1 MTELARQPTL
11 RKEDRR
17 LLVGEG
23 RFGADV
29 QFPRMLHARI
39 VRSAVACGRL
49 TGIDTAAARAI
60 PGVVAVFTAADLP
73 GDIRIPVRLQVQAI
87 DLSCHLQPVLARS
100 GVAYVGE
107 PVAVVVAEDPYVA
120 EDGAELVQVDIKPD
134 DVLLD
139 AAQAGPENL
148 AADFSLGYGDVD
160 GAFDRAAHVVAC
172 EFAVGRHTAVPM
184 EPRALVVNFT
194 PATGM
199 LDVFGAT
206 KVPVFNQHVLADLMD
221 IDPGCVRMHAMDAGG
236 GFGVRGEFYPEDFL
250 VPWLA
255 RRLRRAVSWVEDR
268 AEHLVAV
275 NHSRQQQHR
284 IELALDADGNI
295 LGLRDDVFHDNG
307 AYVRTHGIIVPELTL
322 AMLPGPYRVPA
333 YRGRIR
339 VALTNKTPCGTY
351 RAPGRFEGTVAREQ
365 LLDKAAARLGLDR
378 VTLRERNL
386 LRPEELPHQRA
397 MSTLGTDVV
406 LDSGDYP
413 GLFKKALA
421 RSEELG
427 WPALVRGARAEG
439 RKVGLGLAMFLEKSG
454 LGPHDT
460 ADVEV
465 TSAGRIRVYSGGTSL
480 GQGIETVLAQ
490 IAAAEFGVGP
500 DLVDVVNGDTQLQP
514 FGTGSWAS
522 RSTVVTGSAVQGA
535 GRKVVSRLRE
545 LTGKILEVSP
555 ADVKVADGVA
565 RVRDAPEPALSL
577 AELWHAAQP
586 GSGWLADDE
595 PAGLAARHR
604 FSVDHM
610 TYPYGAHICVAEV
623 DAGTGGV
630 EVLRYLVAYEVG
642 RAINPVLVEGQLRGG
657 VAQGLGGALL
667 EQFAYSEDGQPQVTT
682 FMDYL
687 MPTASEVP
695 DIEITVREDAPAS
708 TNELGVRGAG
718 EGGLTAAGAAV
729 ASAVAD
735 ALGIETVDQLPL
747 TPALLLRY
755 MDERTAMSQGDEESE
770 SMRMPVQY
778 DSPDIPGGRQ

>member
-1 MTELARQPTL
+1 M
-11 RKEDRR
+11 
-17 LLVGEG
+17 
-23 RFGADV
+23 
-29 QFPRMLHARI
+29 
-39 VRSAVACGRL
+39 
-49 TGIDTAAARAI
+49 
-60 PGVVAVFTAADLP
+60 
-73 GDIRIPVRLQVQAI
+73 
-87 DLSCHLQPVLARS
+87 
-100 GVAYVGE
+100 
-107 PVAVVVAEDPYVA
+107 
-120 EDGAELVQVDIKPD
+120 
-134 DVLLD
+134 
-139 AAQAGPENL
+139 
-148 AADFSLGYGDVD
+148 
-160 GAFDRAAHVVAC
+160 
-172 EFAVGRHTAVPM
+172 
-184 EPRALVVNFT
+184 
-194 PATGM
+194 
-199 LDVFGAT
+199 
-206 KVPVFNQHVLADLMD
+206 
-221 IDPGCVRMHAMDAGG
+221 
-236 GFGVRGEFYPEDFL
+236 
-250 VPWLA
+250 
-255 RRLRRAVSWVEDR
+255 
-268 AEHLVAV
+268 
-275 NHSRQQQHR
+275 
-284 IELALDADGNI
+284 
-295 LGLRDDVFHDNG
+295 
-307 AYVRTHGIIVPELTL
+307 
-322 AMLPGPYRVPA
+322 
-333 YRGRIR
+333 
-339 VALTNKTPCGTY
+339 
-351 RAPGRFEGTVAREQ
+351 
-365 LLDKAAARLGLDR
+365 
-378 VTLRERNL
+378 TLRERNL

-642 RAINPVLVEGQLRGG
+642 RAVNPVLVEGQLRGG

>member
-1 MTELARQPTL
+1 MTELAVQPTL

-17 LLVGEG
+17 LLTGEG

-29 QFPRMLHARI
+29 QFPRVLHARI
-39 VRSAVACGRL
+39 VRSAVAHGRL
-49 TGIDTAAARAI
+49 TGIDTTAARAV
-60 PGVVAVFTAADLP
+60 PGVVGVFTAADLP
-73 GDIRIPVRLQVQAI
+73 GDIRIPVRLQVQGV
-87 DLSCHLQPVLARS
+87 DLSGHLQPVLAHRS
-100 GVAYVGE
+100 VAYVGE

-120 EDGAELVQVDIKPD
+120 EDGAELVQVDVEPD

-139 AAQAGPENL
+139 ASQARPEHL

-194 PATGM
+194 SATGM
-199 LDVFGAT
+199 LDVYGAT
-206 KVPVFNQHVLADLMD
+206 KVPVFNQHVLADLMG
-221 IDPGCVRMHAMDAGG
+221 IDPGRIRMHAMDAGG

-250 VPWLA
+250 IPWLTH
-255 RRLRRAVSWVEDR
+255 RLRRAVSWVEDR

-275 NHSRQQQHR
+275 NHSRQQQHH

-295 LGLRDDVFHDNG
+295 LALRDDVFHDNG

-333 YRGRIR
+333 YRGRAR

-351 RAPGRFEGTVAREQ
+351 RAPGRFEGTAVREQ
-365 LLDKAAARLGLDR
+365 LLDKAAARLGIDR

-386 LRPEELPHQRA
+386 LRPDELPHQRA
-397 MSTLGTDVV
+397 MSTLGTEMV

-421 RSEELG
+421 RVGELG
-427 WPALVRGARAEG
+427 WPALVHRARAEG
-439 RKVGLGLAMFLEKSG
+439 RKVGMGLAIFLEKSG

-465 TSAGRIRVYSGGTSL
+465 TAAGRIRVHSGGTSL

-490 IAAAEFGVGP
+490 IAAAEFRANP

-535 GRKVVSRLRE
+535 ARKVVSRLRE
-545 LTGKILEVSP
+545 LAGRILEASP
-555 ADVKVADGVA
+555 TDVKVADGVA
-565 RVRDAPEPALSL
+565 RVRDAPTPALTL
-577 AELWHAAQP
+577 AELWRAAQP

-604 FSVDHM
+604 FSVEHM

-642 RAINPVLVEGQLRGG
+642 RAVNPVLVEGQLRGG
-657 VAQGLGGALL
+657 VAQGVGGALF
-667 EQFAYSEDGQPQVTT
+667 EQFVYGEGGQPQVTT

-695 DIEITVREDAPAS
+695 DIEVTVREDAPAS

-718 EGGLTAAGAAV
+718 EGGLTGAGAAV

-735 ALGIETVDQLPL
+735 ALGVEAVDRLPL

-755 MDERTAMSQGDEESE
+755 LDEGDT
-770 SMRMPVQY
+770 
-778 DSPDIPGGRQ
+778 DG

>member
-1 MTELARQPTL
+1 MTELAAQPTL

-17 LLVGEG
+17 LLAGEG

-39 VRSAVACGRL
+39 VRSAVAHGRL
-49 TGIDTAAARAI
+49 TGIDTAAARAA

-73 GDIRIPVRLQVQAI
+73 GDIRIPVRLQVQGI
-87 DLSCHLQPVLARS
+87 DLSGHLQPVLAHRS
-100 GVAYVGE
+100 VAYVGE

-120 EDGAELVQVDIKPD
+120 EDGAELVQVDVEPD

-139 AAQAGPENL
+139 ASEARPENL

-160 GAFDRAAHVVAC
+160 DAFDRAAHVVAC
-172 EFAVGRHTAVPM
+172 EFAVGRHTGVPM

-194 PATGM
+194 SATGM
-199 LDVFGAT
+199 LDVYGAT

-221 IDPGCVRMHAMDAGG
+221 IDPGRIRMHAMDAGG

-255 RRLRRAVSWVEDR
+255 HRLRRAVSWVEDR

-295 LGLRDDVFHDNG
+295 LALRDDVFHDNG

-333 YRGRIR
+333 YRGRVR

-365 LLDKAAARLGLDR
+365 LLDKAAVRLGLDR

-386 LRPEELPHQRA
+386 LRPDELPHQRA
-397 MSTLGTDVV
+397 MSTLGTEMV

-413 GLFKKALA
+413 GLFRKALA
-421 RSEELG
+421 RAEELG
-427 WPALVRGARAEG
+427 WPALVRRARAEG
-439 RKVGLGLAMFLEKSG
+439 RRVGMGLAMFLEKSG

-465 TSAGRIRVYSGGTSL
+465 TAAGRIRVLSGGTSL

-545 LTGKILEVSP
+545 LAGRILEVSP
-555 ADVKVADGVA
+555 ADVEVADGVA
-565 RVRDAPEPALSL
+565 RVRDAPAPALTL

-642 RAINPVLVEGQLRGG
+642 RAVNPVLVEGQLRGG
-657 VAQGLGGALL
+657 VAQGVGGALF
-667 EQFAYSEDGQPQVTT
+667 EQFVYSEDGQPQVTT

-695 DIEITVREDAPAS
+695 DVEVTVREDAPAS

-718 EGGLTAAGAAV
+718 EGGLTGAGAAV

-735 ALGIETVDQLPL
+735 ALGVEAVDQLPL

-755 MDERTAMSQGDEESE
+755 IDERTTIAEGGDESAA
-770 SMRMPVQY
+770 
-778 DSPDIPGGRQ
+778 

>member
-1 MTELARQPTL
+1 
-11 RKEDRR
+11 
-17 LLVGEG
+17 
-23 RFGADV
+23 
-29 QFPRMLHARI
+29 
-39 VRSAVACGRL
+39 
-49 TGIDTAAARAI
+49 
-60 PGVVAVFTAADLP
+60 
-73 GDIRIPVRLQVQAI
+73 
-87 DLSCHLQPVLARS
+87 
-100 GVAYVGE
+100 
-107 PVAVVVAEDPYVA
+107 
-120 EDGAELVQVDIKPD
+120 
-134 DVLLD
+134 
-139 AAQAGPENL
+139 
-148 AADFSLGYGDVD
+148 
-160 GAFDRAAHVVAC
+160 
-172 EFAVGRHTAVPM
+172 
-184 EPRALVVNFT
+184 
-194 PATGM
+194 
-199 LDVFGAT
+199 
-206 KVPVFNQHVLADLMD
+206 
-221 IDPGCVRMHAMDAGG
+221 MHAMDAGG
-236 GFGVRGEFYPEDFL
+236 GFGVRGEFYPEDYL

-255 RRLRRAVSWVEDR
+255 HRFRRAVSWVEDR

-295 LGLRDDVFHDNG
+295 LALRDDVFHDNG

-351 RAPGRFEGTVAREQ
+351 RAPGRFEGTFVREQ
-365 LLDKAAARLGLDR
+365 LLDKAAARLGTDR

-386 LRPEELPHQRA
+386 LRPDELPHQRA
-397 MSTLGTDVV
+397 MSTLGTEVV

-413 GLFKKALA
+413 GLFKMALSRA
-421 RSEELG
+421 EELG
-427 WPALVRGARAEG
+427 WPALVQSARAEG
-439 RKVGLGLAMFLEKSG
+439 RRVGMGLAMFLEKSG

-465 TSAGRIRVYSGGTSL
+465 TAAGRIRVLSGGTSL

-490 IAAAEFGVGP
+490 IAAAEFRVSP

-522 RSTVVTGSAVQGA
+522 RSTVVTGSAVLGA

-545 LTGKILEVSP
+545 LAGRILEVSP
-555 ADVKVADGVA
+555 ADVEVADGVA
-565 RVRDAPEPALSL
+565 RVRDAPTPALTL

-630 EVLRYLVAYEVG
+630 EVLRYLVVYEVG
-642 RAINPVLVEGQLRGG
+642 RAVNPMLVEGQLRGG
-657 VAQGLGGALL
+657 VAQGLGGALF
-667 EQFAYSEDGQPQVTT
+667 EQFVYSEDGQPQVTT

-687 MPTASEVP
+687 MPTASEIP
-695 DIEITVREDAPAS
+695 DIDITVREDAPAS

-718 EGGLTAAGAAV
+718 EGGLTGAGAAV
-729 ASAVAD
+729 AGAVAD
-735 ALGIETVDQLPL
+735 ALGIEAVDQLPL

-755 MDERTAMSQGDEESE
+755 IDERTTIAEGGDEGEA
-770 SMRMPVQY
+770 
-778 DSPDIPGGRQ
+778 

>member
-1 MTELARQPTL
+1 MTELAAQPTL

-17 LLVGEG
+17 LLSGEG

-29 QFPRMLHARI
+29 QFPRMLHVRI
-39 VRSAVACGRL
+39 VRSAVAHGRL
-49 TGIDTAAARAI
+49 MGIDTTAARAA

-73 GDIRIPVRLQVQAI
+73 GDIRIPVRLQVQSV
-87 DLSCHLQPVLARS
+87 DLSGHLQPVLAHRS
-100 GVAYVGE
+100 VAYVGE

-120 EDGAELVQVDIKPD
+120 EDGAELVQVDVEPD

-139 AAQAGPENL
+139 ASQARPEHL

-160 GAFDRAAHVVAC
+160 GAFDRAVHVVAC
-172 EFAVGRHTAVPM
+172 EFNVGRHTAVPM
-184 EPRALVVNFT
+184 EPRVLVVNFT
-194 PATGM
+194 SATGM
-199 LDVFGAT
+199 LDVYGAT

-221 IDPGCVRMHAMDAGG
+221 IDPERIRMHAMDAGG

-284 IELALDADGNI
+284 IELALDAGGNI
-295 LGLRDDVFHDNG
+295 LALRDDVFHDNG

-351 RAPGRFEGTVAREQ
+351 RAPGRFEGTFVREQ

-386 LRPEELPHQRA
+386 LRPDELPHQRA
-397 MSTLGTDVV
+397 MSTLGTEVV

-421 RSEELG
+421 QAEELG
-427 WPALVRGARAEG
+427 WPALVCRARAEG
-439 RKVGLGLAMFLEKSG
+439 RRVGMGLAMFLEKSG

-465 TSAGRIRVYSGGTSL
+465 TAAGRIRVLSGGTSL

-545 LTGKILEVSP
+545 LTGRILEVSP
-555 ADVKVADGVA
+555 TDVEVADGVA
-565 RVRDAPEPALSL
+565 RVRDAPTPALTL

-586 GSGWLADDE
+586 GSRWLADDE

-630 EVLRYLVAYEVG
+630 EMLRYLVAYEVG

-657 VAQGLGGALL
+657 VAQGLGGALF
-667 EQFAYSEDGQPQVTT
+667 EQFVYSEDGQPQVTT

-687 MPTASEVP
+687 MPTASEIP
-695 DIEITVREDAPAS
+695 DIDITVREDAPAS

-718 EGGLTAAGAAV
+718 EGGLTGAGAAV

-735 ALGIETVDQLPL
+735 ALGIEAVDQLPL

-755 MDERTAMSQGDEESE
+755 IDERTTLAE
-770 SMRMPVQY
+770 
-778 DSPDIPGGRQ
+778 GGGKREV